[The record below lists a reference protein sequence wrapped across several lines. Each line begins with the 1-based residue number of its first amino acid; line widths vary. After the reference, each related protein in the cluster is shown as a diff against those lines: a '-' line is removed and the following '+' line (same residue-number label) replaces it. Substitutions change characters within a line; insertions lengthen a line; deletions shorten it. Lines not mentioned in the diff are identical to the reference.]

1 MYWQTAEFNEDI
13 TKYNYIQLAD
23 WIERCRLVVN
33 WDRYNSWEKTRE
45 EYLADL
51 EGFCKEWE
59 AHYQWHEETYKRNS
73 VYKSEKFKKA
83 LLYIQFRKR
92 VSFVF
97 DFGTAKR
104 VEPITAYEN
113 QTYSM
118 LKSRKIEEEY
128 MRVWNDT
135 CGLRED
141 IFVSDEN
148 KPIEMLGID
157 KKTKKP
163 KRRTYKEKIDDIFR
177 EQIFCDWEIH
187 IRALKNRRKLLTESF
202 EEFLETC
209 ENDSEYEIK
218 VEVRPKKRSYKDALD
233 ERGVQHSTYHQWQ
246 TDYQCEIDMDK
257 KFFVNM
263 CFALVLPLSM
273 AEQLLELNG
282 FSIRNSKR
290 QFDIICEKAFRIGF
304 DRDMA
309 IDLIEKWNDE
319 KIYEYEDK
327 GKKYKPVPNLTANR

>member
-13 TKYNYIQLAD
+13 TKYNYVQLAD

-33 WDRYNSWEKTRE
+33 WNEYIRLEKSRE

-51 EGFCKEWE
+51 DGFCKEWE

-83 LLYIQFRKR
+83 LVYIQFRKR

-97 DFGTAKR
+97 DYGAGIETK
-104 VEPITAYEN
+104 PITAYEN
-113 QTYSM
+113 QTSSFF
-118 LKSRKIEEEY
+118 KKKKIEEAFLK
-128 MRVWNDT
+128 VWGDT
-135 CGLRED
+135 YDLVQD
-141 IFVSDEN
+141 IFVSDES

-163 KRRTYKEKIDDIFR
+163 KRRTYKEKIDDIFT
-177 EQIFCDWEIH
+177 EQFFNDWEIS
-187 IRALKNRRKLLTESF
+187 IRALKKRTKLYTDTF
-202 EEFLETC
+202 EDFIKTC
-209 ENDSEYEIK
+209 ENEDEYEIK
-218 VEVRPKKRSYKDALD
+218 VETRTRKNSYKQALD
-233 ERGVQHSTYHQWQ
+233 DLGVPHSTYNQWQ
-246 TDYQCEIDMDK
+246 TDYQCEANMDK

-263 CFALVLPLSM
+263 CFALALPLSM

-282 FSIRNSKR
+282 FSIKNSKR
-290 QFDIICEKAFRIGF
+290 QFDIICEMAFRIGF
-304 DRDMA
+304 NRDMT

-319 KIYEYEDK
+319 KTYEFEEK
-327 GKKYKPVPNLTANR
+327 GKKYKPVPNLISSR